1 MLIRHIFGAAVLAAT
16 MITGCAVHAQAPI
29 VHTSLGDLS
38 GSTADGVRAFKGVPY
53 AMPPVGDL
61 RWKPPVPAKAWS
73 GTRDATQFG
82 NDCMQKPR
90 PGSRAPGISE
100 DCLTLN
106 VWTPAKAGEAKVDE
120 AKAKKLPVMVWVYGG
135 GFVDG
140 TASLPIYDGQALAKR
155 GVVMVSLNY
164 RTGVFG
170 FLAHRALAAESPKR
184 SAGNYGILDTIEAL
198 RWVKKNIAAFGGDP
212 DRVTVFGE
220 SAGAS
225 MLDMVMLSPLSEG
238 LFQRAI
244 LESPGAMRPLSSLA
258 QAEDISDVVGSDLAA
273 LRAMPA
279 AQVLEL
285 NDKIVPKVRRLT
297 TPRALGPIVDGWVV
311 PRTDTEALAK
321 GEMRKVPLI
330 VGGNSDEGRLFTKSW
345 PISTTFEVEAYADQN
360 FGKSANAM
368 LALYGLD
375 NDAAVP
381 AGLSYAFGDTQFNYG
396 VRGMARGMA
405 AERQKVWR
413 YLFTRAPAGEQVAP
427 THSEEIDYVFGNLGA
442 QRFVPRG
449 TMNAADQKLSDAMMD
464 AWVRFASTGDPNGGS
479 LPTWPR
485 YDAKSDPYLEFGD
498 SIKVGQGYRTKYL
511 DFVQEFL
518 KPQAASH

>member
-1 MLIRHIFGAAVLAAT
+1 MLIRHLFGAAVVAVTLA
-16 MITGCAVHAQAPI
+16 TGCSAQAQAPV

-38 GSTADGVRAFKGVPY
+38 GSTADGVRAFKGVPF
-53 AMPPVGDL
+53 ALPPVGDL
-61 RWKPPVPAKAWS
+61 RWKPPVAAKAWS
-73 GTRDATQFG
+73 GPRDATQFG
-82 NDCMQKPR
+82 ADCMQKPR

-106 VWTPAKAGEAKVDE
+106 VWTPASAKR
-120 AKAKKLPVMVWVYGG
+120 LPVMVWVYGG

-155 GVVMVSLNY
+155 DVVVVTLNY

-170 FLAHRALAAESPKR
+170 FLAHRALAAESSNH
-184 SAGNYGILDTIEAL
+184 SAGNYGILDAIEAL
-198 RWVKKNIAAFGGDP
+198 RWVKTNIAAFGGDP
-212 DRVTVFGE
+212 GKVTVFGE

-225 MLDMVMLSPLSEG
+225 MLDMVMVSPQSEG

-244 LESPGAMRPLSSLA
+244 LESPGGLRPLSTLA

-279 AQVLEL
+279 DQVLAL

-311 PRTDTEALAK
+311 PRTDTEAFGK
-321 GEMRKVPLI
+321 GEMRKVPLLI
-330 VGGNSDEGRLFTKSW
+330 GGNSDEGRLFTKGWS
-345 PISTTFEVEAYADQN
+345 ITTTFEVEAYADQN

-396 VRGMARGMA
+396 VRGLARGMA
-405 AERQKVWR
+405 AVQPKVWR
-413 YLFTRAPAGEQVAP
+413 YLFTRAPSGEKAPP

-449 TMNAADQKLSDAMMD
+449 AMNADDQKLSNAMMG
-464 AWVRFASTGDPNGGS
+464 AWVRFAGTGDPNGGS
-479 LPTWPR
+479 LPKWPR
-485 YDAKSDPYLEFGD
+485 YDAKADAYLEFGD

-511 DFVQEFL
+511 DFVGDFL
-518 KPQAASH
+518 AQQAASH